1 MKICAKDCHEHHHDI
16 SEYDVFPGIEAE
28 WRDHDEESLHM
39 EHDASDHT
47 LEINHCHMGRCG
59 WKLND
64 GTSIYMGEGDVT
76 LHSTVL
82 CSDSVMEFPL
92 NMYHGITITIDLD
105 ALKENPPAALA
116 GNFINWDAI
125 IEKYCRKDASVQMQ
139 ANTEL
144 EHIFAPLYHLPSE
157 MELPYLQLKCQELL
171 LYLCRQN
178 SSDLHDTR
186 VSSTQTET
194 VQQVHDLITA
204 HPEQRFTIDELS
216 ARFLINTTTLKDVF
230 KTVYGM
236 PIATYMKDYRMQH
249 AGKLLLHT
257 EDSIAE
263 IARAVGYESQSKF
276 STAFKESTGML
287 PRDYRKNAAHD

>member
-1 MKICAKDCHEHHHDI
+1 MKICIRDHHEHHHDQT
-16 SEYDVFPGIEAE
+16 EYTVFPGIEAE
-28 WRDHDEESLHM
+28 WRDYDEDSIHM
-39 EHDASDHT
+39 EHDASDHA
-47 LEINHCHMGRCG
+47 LEINHCHMGRTG

-64 GTSIYMGEGDVT
+64 GTSIFMGEGDVA

-82 CSDSVMEFPL
+82 CSDSVMQFPL
-92 NMYHGITITIDLD
+92 KMYHGITITMDLD
-105 ALKENPPAALA
+105 ELKKNPPQSLA
-116 GNFINWDAI
+116 GDCIDWDHI
-125 IEKYCRKDASVQMQ
+125 IENYCRKDASVRLQ

-144 EHIFAPLYHLPSE
+144 EHIFAPLYHLPAE
-157 MELPYLQLKCQELL
+157 LELPYLQLKCQELL
-171 LYLCRQN
+171 LYLSRLK
-178 SSDLHDTR
+178 SSDPHDLR

-204 HPEQRFTIDELS
+204 HPETRYTIEDLS

-249 AGKLLLHT
+249 AQKLLLHT
-257 EDSIAE
+257 DDSIAE

-276 STAFKESTGML
+276 TTAFKDSTGML
-287 PRDYRKNAAHD
+287 PRDYRKSASHD